1 MTIID
6 KAVNFAGVVALL
18 GGMLKG
24 MTAMFNK
31 ER

>member
-1 MTIID
+1 MSVMD

-24 MTAMFNK
+24 MTFMFNK
-31 ER
+31 KG

>member
-1 MTIID
+1 MSIMD

-24 MTAMFNK
+24 MTIMLNK
-31 ER
+31 KR

>member
-24 MTAMFNK
+24 MTVILNK
-31 ER
+31 KR

>member
-1 MTIID
+1 MSIID

-24 MTAMFNK
+24 MTVMFNRK
-31 ER
+31 R